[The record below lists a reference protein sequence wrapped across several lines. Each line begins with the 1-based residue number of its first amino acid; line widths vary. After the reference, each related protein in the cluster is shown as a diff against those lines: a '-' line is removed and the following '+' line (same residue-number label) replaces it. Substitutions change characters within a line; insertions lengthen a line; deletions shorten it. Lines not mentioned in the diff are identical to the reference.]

1 MEGLRISGFLVEK
14 KGLILD
20 LGLIDY
26 KKAWDLQH
34 ELWLKRV
41 EERLPDLLL
50 ILEHPHVITLGRR
63 GNRSSILVSPEVLKE
78 MGIPL
83 FQVERGGEVTY
94 HGPGQLV
101 GYPILNLKDY
111 GYRVTQYIYE
121 IEEVLI
127 RALRD
132 FGIEGSRD
140 IRNRGVWVRDKKI
153 ASIGIAIQR
162 WVSFHGLS
170 LNYRTD
176 LKYFEWIYPCGL
188 QGVRMTSMKEILGKE
203 ISRDRLVERVSFHFK
218 EIFQRA
224 WEQKAI
230 EEVCHSES

>member
-162 WVSFHGLS
+162 WVSFHGFS

>member
-162 WVSFHGLS
+162 WVSFHGFS

-224 WEQKAI
+224 WEQKTI